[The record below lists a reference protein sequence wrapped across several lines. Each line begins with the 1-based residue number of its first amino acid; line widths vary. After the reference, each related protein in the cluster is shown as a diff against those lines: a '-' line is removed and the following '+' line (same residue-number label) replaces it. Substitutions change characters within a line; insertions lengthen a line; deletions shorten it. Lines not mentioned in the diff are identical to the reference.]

1 MNSKNVD
8 VNVKEESSNRFLL
21 DVVCIYDTVTQ
32 EYGTPFFTSSKSSCL
47 RALST
52 QFLQMPLEY
61 IKDFR
66 VVNLGY
72 FDSSNGHIYSQPE
85 YSNSLYID
93 GEEIIS
99 HIKLYFNKEQP
110 K

>member
-1 MNSKNVD
+1 MNLENVD
-8 VNVKEESSNRFLL
+8 KDFDELNTNRYLL
-21 DVVCIYDTVTQ
+21 DVVCVYDSVAQ
-32 EYGTPFFTSSKSSCL
+32 EYGMPFFTNSKASCL
-47 RALST
+47 RAIST

-66 VVNLGY
+66 VVSLGY
-72 FDSSNGHIYSQPE
+72 YDSSKGHIYSQPE

-99 HIKLYFNKEQP
+99 HIKLYFSKEQP

>member
-1 MNSKNVD
+1 MNLENAD
-8 VNVKEESSNRFLL
+8 VNVKEKTINRFLL
-21 DVVCIYDTVTQ
+21 DIVCIYDSVTK
-32 EYGTPFFTSSKSSCL
+32 EYGTPFFTNSKSSCL

-66 VVNLGY
+66 VVTLGY

-85 YSNSLYID
+85 YSNALYID